1 MTNISQQGNHPHAA
15 LGQLKKIN
23 SSYSILELVFI
34 KSITPLGV
42 NTHMLVDWKKL
53 KKYYVNGAYTQHFF
67 SDEDWPE
74 NSQFTKIWR
83 KVLHGFKQ
91 KILCVENN
99 QQSNEHLKIIR
110 EFRAKYKS
118 DPIVV
123 LFTGV
128 DNHYAQLQKTFKDNH
143 EKNIFFIN
151 DMDYHDENWF
161 CVSTTNLA
169 WSGFVGT
176 VPFVPHNQ
184 RPFTV
189 SGLCHRFEPSKW
201 YFLAKLYLSKL
212 NKTIAFS
219 NHWNVD
225 IDDFI
230 VKSKYQLA
238 LTPEDEIISCLQ
250 HLLHNSPI
258 RPEFLSD
265 PRNNW
270 ESNSD
275 RWQHIITDVSMH
287 IRSRINLTL
296 EGNYVETGCGTFLTE
311 KTGKCLAA
319 GTFPIAIGQSG
330 TYQLL
335 NKWGF
340 RGFDQ
345 QAIDLSFDSVYGNDE
360 VSRIKKIK
368 KISQTIMS
376 LHDNVNV
383 EDCCKKNYDWF
394 HDGWTKKIEKN
405 NDIEIDRLRSKIKS
419 C

>member
-189 SGLCHRFEPSKW
+189 SGL
-201 YFLAKLYLSKL
+201 
-212 NKTIAFS
+212 
-219 NHWNVD
+219 
-225 IDDFI
+225 
-230 VKSKYQLA
+230 
-238 LTPEDEIISCLQ
+238 
-250 HLLHNSPI
+250 
-258 RPEFLSD
+258 
-265 PRNNW
+265 
-270 ESNSD
+270 
-275 RWQHIITDVSMH
+275 WQHIITDVSMH